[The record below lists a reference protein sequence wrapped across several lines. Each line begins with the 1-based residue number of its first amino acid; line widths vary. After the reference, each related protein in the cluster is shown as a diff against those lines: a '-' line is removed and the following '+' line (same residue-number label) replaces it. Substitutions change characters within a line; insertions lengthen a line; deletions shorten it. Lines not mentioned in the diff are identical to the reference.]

1 MTTRKKV
8 RKQKQKQTR
17 SSAATSKPTAV
28 GRLANVRAVSEMTS
42 LSRAMIYEMARRGAF
57 PAPVQLTDR
66 RVAWRQ
72 ADVAA
77 WLESRE
83 RVSWAS

>member
-1 MTTRKKV
+1 MKTRK
-8 RKQKQKQTR
+8 RKQKQTT
-17 SSAATSKPTAV
+17 AGKPTNA
-28 GRLANVRAVSEMTS
+28 GHLANVRAVREMTS
-42 LSRAMIYEMARRGAF
+42 LSRSQIYAMARDGTF

-83 RVSWAS
+83 RVAWAA